1 MSNSISKIQTQIK
14 IDYVYVL
21 LHEIISEE
29 NKKRMGER
37 ITERMGEK
45 KRRFLQQVDYK

>member
-1 MSNSISKIQTQIK
+1 MSNSNSKIQTQIK
-14 IDYVYVL
+14 IDYVYIL

-37 ITERMGEK
+37 ITERMVGKEK
-45 KRRFLQQVDYK
+45 EISSTSGL